1 LGNKFAKTFFPI
13 PGSRIEIRIAILQRV
28 VNDPYTSHKT
38 RNLALE
44 EFGKIDYPKLY
55 EENKRYSVSSTR
67 NLFLNQEQIE
77 RKKKMPVPILG
88 HATLPRKTLKL
99 VKSLIGQIGQWGRC
113 DMSDFNSR
121 HITTYLKELCPLI
134 TKEQL
139 AESSAYAL
147 LLTVTKGETYNLVLN
162 SMDSGERPKNLT
174 LALHQII
181 GLWDFT
187 GDKDD
192 LFQVQVVEES
202 TLLDMRKLIHTHF
215 ASQASG
221 IELNFNVK
229 IAAQAQEHRK
239 MTEMNLEAPVLLP
252 GYMLYMEAVRE
263 FVKPEII
270 ERKETKSPFTG
281 NPTKRAK
288 SVDYPRNKTRF
299 RNNTREKDR
308 SHSHFAPNTTVNRT
322 RSRTP
327 VEMYGQEGKQL
338 DTLRVS
344 FSDTRCKLCNLL
356 GHQARNC

>member
-1 LGNKFAKTFFPI
+1 
-13 PGSRIEIRIAILQRV
+13 
-28 VNDPYTSHKT
+28 
-38 RNLALE
+38 
-44 EFGKIDYPKLY
+44 
-55 EENKRYSVSSTR
+55 
-67 NLFLNQEQIE
+67 
-77 RKKKMPVPILG
+77 
-88 HATLPRKTLKL
+88 
-99 VKSLIGQIGQWGRC
+99 
-113 DMSDFNSR
+113 
-121 HITTYLKELCPLI
+121 
-134 TKEQL
+134 
-139 AESSAYAL
+139 
-147 LLTVTKGETYNLVLN
+147 
-162 SMDSGERPKNLT
+162 
-174 LALHQII
+174 LHQII
-181 GLWDFT
+181 GLWDST

-288 SVDYPRNKTRF
+288 SVDYPRSKTRF

-327 VEMYGQEGKQL
+327 VEMYGQEGKEL